1 MNYSVISVGT
11 GGGIEFI
18 TERTAALGLTAD
30 IAATVRRQK
39 EAFSGIFGLASKSD
53 ILILAVGNEEDSFFV
68 KKTLSE
74 LTGKAL
80 KTNEAAVLA
89 FERYQRYNSL
99 KIISN
104 KTKDR
109 IVSFPEGFVCVG
121 GDGIL
126 SGAYCVNGKKSVIIL
141 PTGSDL
147 PVLFERCL
155 FPVLS
160 GKKNAERKVMNFK
173 LYGADEVELNA
184 KLSELPKS
192 KKYTISVRS
201 DATTDTLVNFV
212 FLKGAE
218 QELIDETIRN
228 FVMLLGDRIYADADV
243 SLAEKAVD
251 YLIVRKEIVG
261 VAESFTGGMI
271 ASKLV
276 DVAGVSGVF
285 NEGLVTYSNDS
296 KRDRLGVKAET
307 LEKYG
312 AVSDQTAY
320 EMALGLLNLGNGCAV
335 ATTGIA
341 GPGGGSPEKPVGL
354 CYYAVG
360 TREGIHVH
368 RKLYTGS
375 RNEIRKQASNDALF
389 ALIGILK

>member
-1 MNYSVISVGT
+1 
-11 GGGIEFI
+11 
-18 TERTAALGLTAD
+18 
-30 IAATVRRQK
+30 
-39 EAFSGIFGLASKSD
+39 
-53 ILILAVGNEEDSFFV
+53 
-68 KKTLSE
+68 
-74 LTGKAL
+74 
-80 KTNEAAVLA
+80 
-89 FERYQRYNSL
+89 
-99 KIISN
+99 
-104 KTKDR
+104 
-109 IVSFPEGFVCVG
+109 
-121 GDGIL
+121 
-126 SGAYCVNGKKSVIIL
+126 
-141 PTGSDL
+141 
-147 PVLFERCL
+147 
-155 FPVLS
+155 
-160 GKKNAERKVMNFK
+160 MNFK

-320 EMALGLLNLGNGCAV
+320 EMALGLLSLGNGCAV

-375 RNEIRKQASNDALF
+375 RNEIRKQASEDALF

>member
-1 MNYSVISVGT
+1 M
-11 GGGIEFI
+11 
-18 TERTAALGLTAD
+18 
-30 IAATVRRQK
+30 
-39 EAFSGIFGLASKSD
+39 
-53 ILILAVGNEEDSFFV
+53 

-320 EMALGLLNLGNGCAV
+320 EMALGLLSLGNGCAV